1 MQIVLLSG
9 GSGKR
14 LWPLSNEIR
23 SKAFLRLLPTEAGGV
38 ESMIERVCRGL
49 EEVGLLDS
57 SCIVTHR
64 SQVEITRKSVSAQVP
79 LLAEPQKRGTFTAV
93 ALAASYLHS
102 VKGMDSK
109 EIVVVIPVDSYVEA
123 SFFKQ
128 LHQFPSV
135 LAESQADIALI
146 GVLPEFPSTQFGYIL
161 PGEGSGVGGTS
172 FLNVKQF
179 AEKPNESTA
188 VEFISQGGLW
198 NCGVF
203 SCSLGYL
210 LSSMVERD
218 LPVDY
223 MEFMEHYDQLPERSF
238 DYEVLEH
245 TRRAVVIPYIGVW
258 ADIGSW
264 DALVPHLQGRVIG
277 SGSISEDSK
286 GTHLIN
292 ELSCPVHII
301 GAPGL
306 IVASGPDGIL
316 VAGIEQAKRIKQ
328 KLEGHAAK
336 PMIEEK
342 RWGTSRILD
351 FSRTAAGIEVTT
363 SKITILAGEHTSYHF
378 HRHTKEVWSFLSGNG
393 EYRMNG
399 HLHAVAA
406 GDTVTI
412 PAGTKHGLRAITAL
426 ELIIIELLEFPE
438 IDDYVRVSAEW
449 EGEDSFLD
457 DLG

>member
-1 MQIVLLSG
+1 M
-9 GSGKR
+9 K
-14 LWPLSNEIR
+14 
-23 SKAFLRLLPTEAGGV
+23 
-38 ESMIERVCRGL
+38 ER
-49 EEVGLLDS
+49 
-57 SCIVTHR
+57 
-64 SQVEITRKSVSAQVP
+64 
-79 LLAEPQKRGTFTAV
+79 
-93 ALAASYLHS
+93 
-102 VKGMDSK
+102 
-109 EIVVVIPVDSYVEA
+109 
-123 SFFKQ
+123 
-128 LHQFPSV
+128 
-135 LAESQADIALI
+135 
-146 GVLPEFPSTQFGYIL
+146 
-161 PGEGSGVGGTS
+161 
-172 FLNVKQF
+172 N
-179 AEKPNESTA
+179 
-188 VEFISQGGLW
+188 
-198 NCGVF
+198 
-203 SCSLGYL
+203 
-210 LSSMVERD
+210 

-223 MEFMEHYDQLPERSF
+223 MEFLGHYDQLPERSF

-264 DALVPHLQGRVIG
+264 DALVPHLQGTVIG
-277 SGSISEDSK
+277 EGSISEDSK

-306 IVASGPDGIL
+306 IVAAGPDGIL

-378 HRHTKEVWSFLSGNG
+378 HQHTKEVWSFLSGNG

-399 HLHAVAA
+399 QLHTVAA
-406 GDTVTI
+406 GDTVTV

-438 IDDYVRVSAEW
+438 VDDYVRVSAEW
-449 EGEDSFLD
+449 EGRTASLMIWDEWKGSSL
-457 DLG
+457 